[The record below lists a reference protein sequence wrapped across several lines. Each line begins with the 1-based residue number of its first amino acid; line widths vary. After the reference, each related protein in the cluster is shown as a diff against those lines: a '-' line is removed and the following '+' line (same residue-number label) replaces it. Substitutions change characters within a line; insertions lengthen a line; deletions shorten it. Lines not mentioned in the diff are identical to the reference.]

1 MTDLRATAELLKKRG
16 KVRGNPVGISLF
28 RDAVPEGYEP
38 IGAETPCAIVH
49 LAMDEGRRVY
59 FDAGHHDCLV
69 GMHHAGIIPGK
80 REIVS
85 GEYLSKTSSFFTYE
99 GAARLKSGSPV
110 LPTGM
115 VTAIGAAPL
124 DQVPEGVPVDWI
136 IVVANPHHANFIATC
151 RTAVEGVPAY
161 CSCGNSLC
169 AEIFAMPWHLRN
181 MIMTFGDQGGR
192 MHNKMKQD
200 QVFVVIPIEFAGM
213 LPVTLE
219 NVRVDVKASR
229 RMTKPEHSPFWS
241 AKGPPPEAPEQG
253 ASADTGSP
261 EELKFTMSWT
271 GEARMLLG
279 KVPEGIREM
288 VVENAEDFARDKG
301 YAEVSRK
308 SMDEQMAQMGTSIDE
323 MLDSM

>member
-1 MTDLRATAELLKKRG
+1 MADIRATAELLKKRG

-28 RDAVPEGYEP
+28 RDTIPGGYEP

-59 FDAGHHDCLV
+59 FDAEHHDCLV

-99 GAARLKSGSPV
+99 GAARLKAGAPV

-115 VTAIGAAPL
+115 VRAIGAAPL
-124 DQVPEGVPVDWI
+124 DQVPDGVHVDWI
-136 IVVANPHHANFIATC
+136 IVVTNPQHANFIATC
-151 RTAVEGVPAY
+151 RTAVEGVPPY

-169 AEIFAMPWHLRN
+169 AEIFAMPWHIRN
-181 MIMTFGDQGGR
+181 LIMTFGDQGGR
-192 MHNKMKQD
+192 MHNKLKPD
-200 QVFVVIPIEFAGM
+200 QVFVVIPIEYADL

-229 RMTKPEHSPFWS
+229 RMTKPAHSPFWTDKGAQPAPPS
-241 AKGPPPEAPEQG
+241 APADEASGEDL
-253 ASADTGSP
+253 A
-261 EELKFTMSWT
+261 FTMPWT
-271 GEARMLLG
+271 GEARSLLD
-279 KVPEGIREM
+279 KVPAGIREM

-301 YAEVSRK
+301 YAEVSRQ

-323 MLDSM
+323 MLGSM